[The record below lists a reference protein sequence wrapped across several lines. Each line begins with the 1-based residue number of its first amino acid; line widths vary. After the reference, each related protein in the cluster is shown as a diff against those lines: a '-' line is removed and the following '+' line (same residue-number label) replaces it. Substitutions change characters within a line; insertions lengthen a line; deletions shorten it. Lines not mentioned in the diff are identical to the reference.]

1 MRNFIKQVNL
11 NILNGVMTGSM
22 QFLPGLNLVGGEN
35 GTLKTKLL
43 QQLRSGTGVV
53 SNVPNVALRIQSIN
67 PKRNSERRAAEQIW
81 Q

>member
-1 MRNFIKQVNL
+1 
-11 NILNGVMTGSM
+11 M